1 MPEPNQPI
9 PGYLQDRYSDAPL
22 TRAEIAQ
29 LDRLYMARRQNNT
42 GVKPSLKITY
52 DMARAI
58 TLTGQ
63 YHPAPSV
70 YRRVLAGG

>member
-1 MPEPNQPI
+1 MLTPEPPA

-29 LDRLYMARRQNNT
+29 LDRLYMARRQNNA

-52 DMARAI
+52 DMARAV

-70 YRRVLAGG
+70 YRRVLAAA